1 MRLCFGFLVVGEV
14 CLLCFHFCVFFFHS
28 FLLFICL
35 SPESQSV
42 IQSLSPSLSHSFIH
56 SVCLFFPT
64 LSIFLSLIQSLTLYM
79 LVYQFSYLPAYLSI
93 YNIFTL
99 YLSGYLWLCSISS
112 YIFLLLFLLL
122 YFLLFP
128 FPPSVLDRPKIQ
140 SAVAPD
146 GQPRLLTLTNME
158 HLSWSMCVWLFP
170 GTVRCCVWKRLS
182 IVPWFSALRRSEP
195 QSHHKRTASECRVCA
210 SCNWPPEEMECSLPR
225 ECHCHSA
232 GARSFVIQILMFR
245 CNSQRQIAGFRI
257 NLVLFANECASCRF

>member
-99 YLSGYLWLCSISS
+99 YLSGYL
-112 YIFLLLFLLL
+112 
-122 YFLLFP
+122 
-128 FPPSVLDRPKIQ
+128 
-140 SAVAPD
+140 
-146 GQPRLLTLTNME
+146 
-158 HLSWSMCVWLFP
+158 
-170 GTVRCCVWKRLS
+170 
-182 IVPWFSALRRSEP
+182 
-195 QSHHKRTASECRVCA
+195 
-210 SCNWPPEEMECSLPR
+210 
-225 ECHCHSA
+225 
-232 GARSFVIQILMFR
+232 
-245 CNSQRQIAGFRI
+245 
-257 NLVLFANECASCRF
+257 